1 MFFSEHRLKM
11 TSLRIGK
18 HRIVKNIASLRKV
31 NIAHPY
37 RALAKKFTLTPLRAS
52 SASNS
57 PSALITRA
65 LWAPRGG
72 WIKTGVYQSRLLP

>member
-31 NIAHPY
+31 NNAHPY
-37 RALAKKFTLTPLRAS
+37 SERPFWGEKNALFLVWEELEAKPFT
-52 SASNS
+52 
-57 PSALITRA
+57 
-65 LWAPRGG
+65 
-72 WIKTGVYQSRLLP
+72 TGQLLVHP